1 MLTIEQV
8 RGPELLGHICG
19 LHLQKYVDPWLYYC
33 AAANKGETPEQDGE
47 GEDVRCPDS
56 LWKRGHA
63 VVVS

>member
-1 MLTIEQV
+1 MLAIEQV

-19 LHLQKYVDPWLYYC
+19 LHLQKSVDPWLC
-33 AAANKGETPEQDGE
+33 NKGETPEQGGE